1 MLWRVIS
8 IAEKEREVDE
18 VQMRIK
24 EIISGIRNIRRT
36 FRERRR
42 KIVDALLS
50 SLEKRAYERR
60 RNFYNLGEEETQLKL
75 KREIAD

>member
-18 VQMRIK
+18 VQIRIE
-24 EIISGIRNIRRT
+24 EIISGIRNIRRP

>member
-1 MLWRVIS
+1 
-8 IAEKEREVDE
+8 
-18 VQMRIK
+18 MRIK
-24 EIISGIRNIRRT
+24 EIISGIRNIRRP

-60 RNFYNLGEEETQLKL
+60 RSVYNLGEEKTQLKL

>member
-18 VQMRIK
+18 VQIRIE

-42 KIVDALLS
+42 KIVNALLS

-60 RNFYNLGEEETQLKL
+60 RSFYNLGEEETQLKL

>member
-18 VQMRIK
+18 VQIRIE
-24 EIISGIRNIRRT
+24 EIISGIRNIRRP

-42 KIVDALLS
+42 KILTRYLAL
-50 SLEKRAYERR
+50 
-60 RNFYNLGEEETQLKL
+60 
-75 KREIAD
+75 